1 MKKLHFCLFLF
12 IALQGL
18 KAQQTGDTVIVKTI
32 KYGSSSRDTAIQ
44 FPNGSQTYEKII
56 MRYNMRC
63 KNGLISTQSQRDL
76 GCGEWD
82 ASCNSYIVDSS
93 KVNDINY
100 FHPNYII
107 ANFSGSAFNYVNS
120 APYNYYN
127 FAQTNVTYSVN
138 SETQYTVGSG
148 ATVVNHL
155 LNGAQKSGKTQL
167 LYTAAELAAAGYT
180 AGSIDGIMLN
190 VSNAGGAANFFR
202 MAIKHTT
209 VTALSNLSI
218 NSNSFTNVFNQHYSF
233 VNGTNRIQFHTP
245 FMWDGTSN
253 IIIEYSFTNST
264 VGSSVTFNGTTTS
277 TVMALYANNNYAL
290 DLSNDGHAI
299 INTALMSSVSN
310 EITVSFWAYG
320 NNGQIPSNSILYA
333 TPSNTLHR
341 SLNIHI
347 PWGNTVYFDCGSNST
362 GSYDRLSKVATAT
375 NIGGQWNHWAFIK
388 NTSTGD
394 MRIVLNGVNWAFTSN
409 KPYVISL
416 VNMILGKDIEKNN
429 NYKGKINELAI
440 WNRELSVQEIRD
452 YYKTGI
458 TNAHP
463 YYNNLVAYYKMDE
476 GTGILINDTKNS
488 QMATGVNTSWTYDR
502 GHTLN
507 RMFKESLVRPSIVFL
522 RGNYALNTTTVT
534 VKDSLQ
540 SVSQTIRQYSITSNA
555 GAVPFTDDIVTLAGT
570 FQAYQAISNTYNG
583 DTGALT
589 GSVNITPAGTY
600 SITNLNYFKR
610 IPNYIELS
618 SFVTPY
624 GIGLDLGMKGKTWY
638 FDVSDYAPVL
648 KGKKRFT
655 LTGGVFQEQLDIDF
669 LFILGTPPRTVLDF
683 NQLWPVTYDE
693 SVPID
698 KINNNSKYPP
708 LNLLA
713 RSDGKGFKVRSS
725 ITGHGAE
732 GEFGQNGGIIQHQ
745 LNINGGAN
753 EFSWPITQ
761 SCAFNPVYPQGGT
774 WVYNRQGWCPGQPSL
789 LKENYI
795 TPYVTPGSSVTIDY
809 NCSSPPNPNGTY
821 HYVISHQLVTYS
833 GANHNLDANLV
844 DVIMPSNKVLY
855 SRINPMCANPVIMVQ
870 NTGSTALTAL
880 QIDYWLNNASSKQ
893 SYTWT
898 GNLAF
903 MDTTRVTLP
912 IGTLWQSG
920 LQPSD
925 NVFNVELKT
934 ANATTDQYAY
944 NNQYHSPFSVT
955 DVLTNTIT
963 VEFKTNNYP
972 SESSYKLVDENGNT
986 LPGAST
992 MTAAN
997 TIYANTYQLNS
1008 GCYRL
1013 VVTDSG
1019 EDGLQWWANSAQGA
1033 GFVRFKNEIGTIIK
1047 TFQPDFGGGFEY
1059 SFSTASLQSLED
1071 NELSKGIRLYPN
1083 PAHHQF
1089 FLSGE
1094 ALDQTSVEVEDVL
1107 GRNMNVNI
1115 TKEQSQWTVD
1125 TKTFTPGVYMVKIA
1139 KDGKTATRKI
1149 VVY

>member
-1 MKKLHFCLFLF
+1 MKTLYFYLFLF
-12 IALQGL
+12 LGFAGLQ
-18 KAQQTGDTVIVKTI
+18 AQQTGDTVIVKTF

-44 FPNGSQTYEKII
+44 FPIGSQTYEKII

-63 KNGLISTQSQRDL
+63 KNGLVSTQSQRDL

-82 ASCNSYIVDSS
+82 YSCNTFVVDSS
-93 KVNDINY
+93 RVEQQTNT
-100 FHPNYII
+100 HPNYII
-107 ANFSGSAFNYVNS
+107 TNFSGTAFNYVNTP
-120 APYNYYN
+120 PYDYYN

-138 SETQYTVGSG
+138 SEVQYTVGAG
-148 ATVVNHL
+148 ATAVNNL
-155 LNGAQKSGKTQL
+155 LNGTQKSGKTQL
-167 LYTAAELAAAGYT
+167 LYTASELSAAGYT
-180 AGSIDGIMLN
+180 AGPIDGIILN
-190 VSNAGGAANFFR
+190 VSNTGGAARFFR
-202 MAIKHTT
+202 LGIKHTT
-209 VTALSNLSI
+209 ATALSNLSV
-218 NSNSFTNVFNQHYSF
+218 NSLSFTNVFNQNYTFTNS
-233 VNGTNRIQFHTP
+233 NNRIQFHTP
-245 FMWDGTSN
+245 FIWDGTSN

-264 VGSSVTFNGTTTS
+264 AGSSVTFNGVTTP

-299 INTALMSSVSN
+299 INTALMSNVSN

-333 TPSNTLHR
+333 TPTNTLHR

-347 PWGNTVYFDCGSNST
+347 PWGNTVYFDCGSNAS
-362 GSYDRLSKVATAT
+362 GSYDRLSKAATAA

-416 VNMILGKDIEKNN
+416 VNMILGKDFEKNN

-440 WNRELSVQEIRD
+440 WNREFSVQEIQD

-458 TNAHP
+458 TSAHP
-463 YYNNLVAYYKMDE
+463 FYNNLVAYYKMDE
-476 GTGILINDTKNS
+476 GTGALITDSKHNLT
-488 QMATGVNTSWTYDR
+488 ATGVNTSWTYDR
-502 GHTLN
+502 GHTLT
-507 RMFKESLVRPSIVFL
+507 RMFKESLTRPSVVFL
-522 RGNYALNTTTVT
+522 RGSYALNTTTVT

-540 SVSQTIRQYSITSNA
+540 RLPNTIRQYSITSNA
-555 GAVPFTDDIVTLAGT
+555 AAVPFADDVVTLVST
-570 FQAYQAISNTYNG
+570 FQANQAISNTYNG
-583 DTGALT
+583 DTGVLT

-600 SITNLNYFKR
+600 SIVNLNYIKR
-610 IPNYIELS
+610 RPHYVELL

-624 GIGLDLGMKGKTWY
+624 GIGLDFGMKGKTWY

-648 KGKKRFT
+648 KGKKRFMM
-655 LTGGVFQEQLDIDF
+655 TGGVFQEQMDIDF
-669 LFILGTPPRTVLDF
+669 LFIVGTPPRTVVDF
-683 NQLWPVTYDE
+683 NPLWQ
-693 SVPID
+693 SID
-698 KINNNSKYPP
+698 QVSIGSINNNSTFPP
-708 LNLLA
+708 LNVALPA
-713 RSDGKGFKVRSS
+713 NAQTFKVRST
-725 ITGHGAE
+725 ITGHGSH

-774 WVYNRQGWCPGQPSL
+774 WVYDRQGWCPGQVSL
-789 LKENYI
+789 LKESYI
-795 TPYVTPGSSVTIDY
+795 TPHVTPGTTVSIDY
-809 NCSSPPNPNGTY
+809 NCSNPPVANGDY
-821 HYVISHQLVTYS
+821 RYISAHHLISYS

-855 SRINPMCANPVIMVQ
+855 SRVNPMCANPVIMIQ

-880 QIDYWLNNASSKQ
+880 QIEYWLNNATSKQ
-893 SYTWT
+893 TYNWT

-903 MDTTRVTLP
+903 MDTTRVVLP

-925 NVFNVELKT
+925 NVFHAELKT
-934 ANATTDQYAY
+934 ANATTDQYVY
-944 NNQYHSPFSVT
+944 NNKYHSPFGVT

-963 VEFKTNNYP
+963 VEFKTNNVP

-997 TIYANTYQLNS
+997 TTYADTYQLSS

-1019 EDGLQWWANSAQGA
+1019 EDGLQWWANSSQGA

-1059 SFSTASLQSLED
+1059 SFSTASLQSIEE

-1089 FLSGE
+1089 FLSGDILE
-1094 ALDQTSVEVEDVL
+1094 QASVEVEDIL
-1107 GRNMNVNI
+1107 GRNMNVTV
-1115 TKEQSQWTVD
+1115 TKEQSQWIVD
-1125 TKTFTPGVYMVKIA
+1125 TKTFTPGVYVVKIT
-1139 KDGKTATRKI
+1139 KDGKSATRKI